1 MTVQLQ
7 VAEAAGWRALLTC
20 GQQSACTFLPP
31 EVEHHLVSLL
41 YRRLGSA
48 VGRNRE
54 QAMHFARQLVAD
66 TRSERQDLVAVGEH
80 CLLFSGL
87 FPDHAPRQGMTL
99 ASFVQTGQQAWR
111 DHAARVGAEEGDRY
125 RMLADQYIRML
136 DVLLAVHDMNQQA
149 TTLDALSAWSLWHDT
164 GSTHGW
170 QVLRRLTPSLP
181 GEVTLARH

>member
-20 GQQSACTFLPP
+20 GQQSARTFLPP
-31 EVEHHLVSLL
+31 EVEHHLVGLL

-54 QAMHFARQLVAD
+54 QALHFARQLVAD
-66 TRSERQDLVAVGEH
+66 TRSQTQDLAAVGEH

-111 DHAARVGAEEGDRY
+111 DHAARIDPEEARRY
-125 RMLADQYIRML
+125 RQLADNYIRML
-136 DVLLAVHDMNQQA
+136 DVLLAVHEMSQQCIG
-149 TTLDALSAWSLWHDT
+149 LDALSAWSLWHDT
-164 GSTHGW
+164 GSSHGW
-170 QVLRRLTPSLP
+170 QVLRRLTHSLP
-181 GEVTLARH
+181 GEATQARH